1 MKKIYILL
9 LLMLLM
15 VITGCTPGN
24 GSNPI
29 PELSSSLKAITS
41 FSLSEVVGTI
51 NETEKT
57 IAVAMPFGTDVT
69 AMVAT
74 FTTNGASVKVGETV
88 QVSGTTVNNFTNQV
102 TYTVTAADATT
113 QDYIVVVTV
122 AKASAKAIT
131 AFSLNGSAGTI
142 NETAKTIA
150 VTMPFGTS
158 VTNLVATFT
167 TTGTSVKV
175 GSTVQE
181 SGTTA
186 HNFTSPVTYTVTAA
200 DTTTQDYVVTVTPA
214 SSSETD
220 ILTFTIPS
228 QVGSSVIDATAHTVS
243 VVMPYGSSTTQAP
256 TITVSA
262 GATINPVSG
271 AAHSFA
277 SSATYTVTAED
288 GTTTQDWVVTV
299 TPRTV
304 GQVATFTDGVTPF
317 KMMYVPGGI
326 TFPTGTDDLGT
337 PATVAG
343 AYWIGETAVT
353 YELWHK
359 IYLWA
364 TTNAGGG
371 LRADGGALYYFQ
383 HVGGDS
389 GQQPVNDINPR
400 DMIVFSNAITEWYN
414 ANNGTDQDYVC
425 VYKDSGVP
433 IRDSRDANG
442 AQCDAVVQDTSANG
456 FRLLTSNEWELAA
469 RWRNDSTN
477 TVAGYTNPYFT
488 KGNSASG
495 ATNAY
500 TDGTNTALYAVYGT
514 GTTPSVVKTK
524 LPNAL
529 GLYDMSGNV
538 NNLDFNYIPSTT
550 DRSIRGGSCGMGAI
564 ATQVGSSTGSS
575 GPSGYAYWIG
585 LRLSRTDL

>member
-1 MKKIYILL
+1 
-9 LLMLLM
+9 
-15 VITGCTPGN
+15 
-24 GSNPI
+24 
-29 PELSSSLKAITS
+29 
-41 FSLSEVVGTI
+41 
-51 NETEKT
+51 
-57 IAVAMPFGTDVT
+57 
-69 AMVAT
+69 
-74 FTTNGASVKVGETV
+74 
-88 QVSGTTVNNFTNQV
+88 
-102 TYTVTAADATT
+102 
-113 QDYIVVVTV
+113 
-122 AKASAKAIT
+122 
-131 AFSLNGSAGTI
+131 
-142 NETAKTIA
+142 
-150 VTMPFGTS
+150 
-158 VTNLVATFT
+158 
-167 TTGTSVKV
+167 
-175 GSTVQE
+175 
-181 SGTTA
+181 
-186 HNFTSPVTYTVTAA
+186 
-200 DTTTQDYVVTVTPA
+200 
-214 SSSETD
+214 
-220 ILTFTIPS
+220 
-228 QVGSSVIDATAHTVS
+228 
-243 VVMPYGSSTTQAP
+243 
-256 TITVSA
+256 
-262 GATINPVSG
+262 VSG

-277 SSATYTVTAED
+277 SSATYTVTAGD
-288 GTTTQDWVVTV
+288 STTQDWVVTL

-304 GQVATFTDGVTPF
+304 GQVDTFTDGVTPF
-317 KMMYVPGGI
+317 KMMYVPGGV

-337 PATVAG
+337 PATVAA

-359 IYLWA
+359 VYLWA
-364 TTNAGGG
+364 TTDAGGG
-371 LRADGGALYYFQ
+371 LRADGGVLYHFQ
-383 HVGGDS
+383 NAGGDS

-495 ATNAY
+495 ATKDY
-500 TDGTNTALYAVYGT
+500 TDGTETALYAVYGT

-550 DRSIRGGSCGMGAI
+550 NRSVRGGSCGMGAI